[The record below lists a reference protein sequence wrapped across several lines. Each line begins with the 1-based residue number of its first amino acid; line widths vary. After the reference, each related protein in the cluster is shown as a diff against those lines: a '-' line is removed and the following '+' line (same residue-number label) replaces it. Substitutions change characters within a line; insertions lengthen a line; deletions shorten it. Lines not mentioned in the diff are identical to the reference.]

1 MDIINQ
7 YQIYIYE
14 RYLDL
19 IAVGKTAETI
29 TNDDL
34 WKIFEY
40 FTCIKLTDEL
50 KTPIY
55 EYNDIPPEFKEENQL
70 SRNDTGIDCCDLN
83 ETIVQCKLRA
93 HYVNLR
99 DCATFLAKQVIFCE
113 KTQRKII
120 RWPNLILA
128 RSKEAKLSDNL
139 RHEAKLFTDKP
150 YSREEIINFCKNL
163 IANPPKYPI
172 EPEPKY
178 ILRGYQISA
187 IASIKPN
194 INAII
199 CMPTGSGKNV
209 VIINYILQ
217 NINKKYLI
225 LVPRIILMYQLQTEF
240 LKIAPELKNKIQ
252 LIGDSNIIFKECDI
266 TICVYNSVNIAA
278 NAKFDKIFV
287 DEAHHIFKPDIYK
300 DDCISNDTA
309 KDNSAKNATIV
320 EHLATPSTAMN
331 LDDNYTIHIGSA
343 KGNQKLNKPKI
354 NTGKQE
360 IGTESDDDNDESTD
374 EQGNI
379 VHNLANYNNIDAFA
393 DDLPDIS
400 DNPDLSTISDLSTII
415 DKSLSDN
422 TSFDFSAIAEELLAM
437 NLDLT
442 EVNEFIE
449 LNENKLS
456 STDYLKI
463 IRGFEK
469 NNNNVYLSATIDK
482 INNFTYFKTD
492 IRDMIDRGYLTDY
505 TIHVPIFAQNIV
517 SNKNICQYLLNNYQN
532 IIIYCNTQREGNEFC
547 TIMNSLRP
555 KCSEYID
562 CNTSRRKTADILTR
576 FKNGSLTFLVNVRVL
591 VEGFDAPITKGVCFI
606 HMPRSRTTI
615 IQIIGRALRL
625 HPLKKF
631 ANIILP
637 YSIDADK
644 TNIIKFIRTI
654 ATNDT
659 RIRKSYENKKL
670 GGYISIT
677 EENKIDDNFDK
688 NDPKTTDNNDCND
701 GDSAE
706 NTVQFTAIYD
716 SLGQLLNANES
727 WDVDFNKVKLYI
739 NKHGKLPSRKPQE
752 TDINIR
758 HIGRWLENNTHYYKY
773 KKDIMRRDEYYNKWT
788 EFINDPKY
796 KEYFMNS
803 EENWMRDFNKLKQ
816 FMEKSK
822 HHRRPKKSD
831 GVELHALGQWA
842 VKQAG
847 FYHNKE
853 YEMVKDHIY
862 KLWGDFMND
871 KRYQVHF
878 NKHIKWFKQFE
889 ELKKFVLK
897 HKHLPREKR
906 KNITDKQKDV
916 TDQQKE
922 NAEIELNTFY
932 RGQRNTYNGKYK
944 GMREHKPRR
953 LIWENEFEFNDD
965 FAPYLNKKSSETND
979 KIWYTHFEEFK
990 KFIVDKNRL
999 PTSGKNNSIEENKL
1013 AEWFTN
1019 QKEQYL
1025 IKDRCMHKTYIYD
1038 EWTKFINSELY
1049 IKHNKK

>member
-1 MDIINQ
+1 MDITTQ

-14 RYLDL
+14 RYKDL
-19 IAVGKTAETI
+19 IASGKTVETM

-40 FTCIKLTDEL
+40 FTCIKLAEEL

-55 EYNDIPPEFKEENQL
+55 EYNDIPPEFKEAN
-70 SRNDTGIDCCDLN
+70 NMTKMDTGIDCCDLN

-139 RHEAKLFTDKP
+139 QHEAKLFTDKP
-150 YSREEIINFCKNL
+150 YSREEILNYCKHL
-163 IANPPKYPI
+163 IAKPPKYPV
-172 EPEPKY
+172 ELQTKY
-178 ILRGYQISA
+178 ILRDYQISA
-187 IASIKPN
+187 IASITEN
-194 INAII
+194 TNAII
-199 CMPTGSGKNV
+199 SMPTGCGKNV
-209 VIINYILQ
+209 VIIHYILQ
-217 NINKKYLI
+217 NIGKKYLI
-225 LVPRIILMYQLQTEF
+225 LVPRIILMYQLEAEF

-252 LIGDSNIIFKECDI
+252 LIGDSNNIFKECDI

-287 DEAHHIFKPDIYK
+287 DEAHHIFKPDIYA
-300 DDCISNDTA
+300 DDTA
-309 KDNSAKNATIV
+309 KDNIAKNATTV
-320 EHLATPSTAMN
+320 EPLATPSTAMS
-331 LDDNYTIHIGSA
+331 LDDNYTIHIG
-343 KGNQKLNKPKI
+343 KGNQKPKINTDKPKI

-360 IGTESDDDNDESTD
+360 IGTESEDDETTD

-379 VHNLANYNNIDAFA
+379 VHNLANYNNMDAFA

-400 DNPDLSTISDLSTII
+400 DDVPDLSTISDLSTII

-422 TSFDFSAIAEELLAM
+422 TSFDFNAIAEELLAM

-482 INNFTYFKTD
+482 INTFTYFKTD

-532 IIIYCNTQREGNEFC
+532 IIIYCNTQREGIEFC

-555 KCSEYID
+555 KCADYID
-562 CNTSRRKTADILTR
+562 CNTPRRKTADILTR

-688 NDPKTTDNNDCND
+688 NDPKTVGEYDCND

-706 NTVQFTAIYD
+706 NTIQFTAIYD
-716 SLGQLLNANES
+716 SLGQILNYRDIWDNELI
-727 WDVDFNKVKLYI
+727 KVKQYI
-739 NKHGKLPSRKPQE
+739 DNNGMLPSRKPQE
-752 TDINIR
+752 TNINIR

-773 KKDIMRRDEYYNKWT
+773 KKDIMRKDEYYNKWT

-796 KEYFMNS
+796 KIHFNNNS
-803 EENWMRDFNKLKQ
+803 WINKFNKLKY
-816 FMEKSK
+816 FMENSKDHRKPNTSDSYEDTLLAGWCSKQLTNFIIKKGKVSKFDNLNKLWSDLINDNRFSK
-822 HHRRPKKSD
+822 HFTDNDTEWHDNLNKLKNFFD
-831 GVELHALGQWA
+831 L
-842 VKQAG
+842 
-847 FYHNKE
+847 HNK
-853 YEMVKDHIY
+853 
-862 KLWGDFMND
+862 
-871 KRYQVHF
+871 
-878 NKHIKWFKQFE
+878 
-889 ELKKFVLK
+889 
-897 HKHLPREKR
+897 LPSDEA
-906 KNITDKQKDV
+906 KNAD
-916 TDQQKE
+916 
-922 NAEIELNTFY
+922 EINLNTYY
-932 RGQRNTYNGKYK
+932 RAQRNTYNALLSGKGKTKGMTTYPHRKKIWETEIENNIKYK
-944 GMREHKPRR
+944 ELLNRKSDEANQN
-953 LIWENEFEFNDD
+953 IWNERFNNLKNYMNEFKLLPTE
-965 FAPYLNKKSSETND
+965 NKKNSE
-979 KIWYTHFEEFK
+979 Y
-990 KFIVDKNRL
+990 
-999 PTSGKNNSIEENKL
+999 ENKL
-1013 AEWFTN
+1013 ASWFGK
-1019 QKEQYL
+1019 QKEQYAK
-1025 IKDRCMHKTYIYD
+1025 IDRCMKKKIIYD
-1038 EWTKFINSELY
+1038 LWTEFINSELY
-1049 IKHNKK
+1049 KTCIDNRKNKKQIKK